1 MFQSHENSAET
12 AKPVKETRMRILYV
26 VIVLLVAIVAVMFAA
41 QNSAPVAISFFTLS
55 TTGSLSLV
63 LICTL
68 SIGIA
73 IGILIMAPSV
83 FKRSIQSSGLRRKL
97 HISEKEKANM
107 SEKLAANEVSHASTT
122 MQPDQGKAGGKNGI

>member
-1 MFQSHENSAET
+1 
-12 AKPVKETRMRILYV
+12 MRIVYV

-41 QNSAPVAISFFTLS
+41 QNSAQIAISFFAWS
-55 TTGSLSLV
+55 ATGSLSLV
-63 LICTL
+63 LIITL

-97 HISEKEKANM
+97 HRSEKEKASM
-107 SEKLAANEVSHASTT
+107 SEKIAAA
-122 MQPDQGKAGGKNGI
+122 QPAQDPNPESPAQGKTESKAGK